1 MTNLPSL
8 DDLRV
13 ISEDQRNSFKT
24 NGHLLVESLC
34 SSTEL
39 SPFIDPLLSL
49 GGAISWNKDIAL
61 EDQGTYD
68 RAFHQ
73 AINLWRL
80 DPVAAAF
87 VMAKRFAHVA
97 AQLLDVNGVRLYHD
111 QLLNKKANGG
121 HTPWHQDAFYW
132 PVAGHHA
139 ITMWMPLM
147 DVTAEMGI
155 VEFVN
160 GSHHEGDLKG
170 GAISEASEQKLSELV
185 DGGDFSTSSYKRINA
200 GDATFHAG
208 WTLHRAGNNSTQMD
222 RPVMTVIYIADE
234 CPVLNL
240 EREEQRLDLFMYLPG
255 VKEGDSAI
263 SPMNPLLWSQM
274 KQ

>member
-8 DDLRV
+8 DDLRI
-13 ISEDQRNSFKT
+13 ISEDQRNSFRT

-80 DPVAAAF
+80 DHVAAAF
-87 VMAKRFAHVA
+87 VMGKRFAHVA

-185 DGGDFSTSSYKRINA
+185 DGGDFSTTSYKRINA

>member
-1 MTNLPSL
+1 
-8 DDLRV
+8 
-13 ISEDQRNSFKT
+13 
-24 NGHLLVESLC
+24 
-34 SSTEL
+34 
-39 SPFIDPLLSL
+39 
-49 GGAISWNKDIAL
+49 
-61 EDQGTYD
+61 
-68 RAFHQ
+68 
-73 AINLWRL
+73 
-80 DPVAAAF
+80 
-87 VMAKRFAHVA
+87 
-97 AQLLDVNGVRLYHD
+97 
-111 QLLNKKANGG
+111 
-121 HTPWHQDAFYW
+121 
-132 PVAGHHA
+132 
-139 ITMWMPLM
+139 MWMPLT

-185 DGGDFSTSSYKRINA
+185 DGGDFSTSSYKRFNA

>member
-1 MTNLPSL
+1 
-8 DDLRV
+8 
-13 ISEDQRNSFKT
+13 
-24 NGHLLVESLC
+24 
-34 SSTEL
+34 
-39 SPFIDPLLSL
+39 
-49 GGAISWNKDIAL
+49 
-61 EDQGTYD
+61 
-68 RAFHQ
+68 
-73 AINLWRL
+73 
-80 DPVAAAF
+80 
-87 VMAKRFAHVA
+87 
-97 AQLLDVNGVRLYHD
+97 
-111 QLLNKKANGG
+111 
-121 HTPWHQDAFYW
+121 
-132 PVAGHHA
+132 
-139 ITMWMPLM
+139 MWMPLM

-185 DGGDFSTSSYKRINA
+185 DGGDFSTSSYKQFNA

-263 SPMNPLLWSQM
+263 SLMNPLLWSQM